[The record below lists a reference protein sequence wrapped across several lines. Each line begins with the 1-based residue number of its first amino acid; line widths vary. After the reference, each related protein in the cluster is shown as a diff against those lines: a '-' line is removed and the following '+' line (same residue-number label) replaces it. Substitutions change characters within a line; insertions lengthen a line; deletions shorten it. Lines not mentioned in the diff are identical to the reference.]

1 MRVLLSQTL
10 SLLIHNVISKR
21 SCFEGVGF
29 EGIGLKFILGF
40 VFSRLLLIVL
50 FSYTICV
57 QANPA
62 EAVYAEYSESIVQV
76 KIVEVNAESQSSLG
90 TGFFVGDG
98 NLLAT
103 NYHVVSSV
111 AMEPEKY
118 RIEIEFQ
125 DEKHLLEILFV
136 DVVNDLAVLKS
147 PVEGK
152 PLILAEKV
160 PTKGST
166 LYSIGNPLDLGMTLV
181 EGNYNGLV
189 ADRFFDQIHF
199 AGAIN
204 SGMSGGPTL
213 SEKGE
218 VVGINVA
225 SAGNQ
230 VGFLVPVRFLRDLV
244 ARIDE
249 VQSDAD
255 LFEDITRQINEAT
268 SYMIDRLLDEEW
280 PKDNIGEAVAI
291 GQLDPAVEC
300 WGDSHKDEETK
311 LNVISKGCK
320 NRESI
325 FISHVFLTGFI
336 EYEYHYHE
344 GEGWPSTSLYRFMS
358 NSAGNARPGNR
369 ASKEYVGNYKCM
381 EELVQASE
389 KNLKAKVMYCVRPYL
404 KFHDLFDVLYMA
416 VSLDKPDKSILA
428 HYTLAGVTKKN
439 ADRFLERFMTELSW
453 Q

>member
-1 MRVLLSQTL
+1 MKLTCYKILIFLVVCGQF
-10 SLLIHNVISKR
+10 SLATS
-21 SCFEGVGF
+21 
-29 EGIGLKFILGF
+29 
-40 VFSRLLLIVL
+40 
-50 FSYTICV
+50 
-57 QANPA
+57 NPA
-62 EAVYAEYSESIVQV
+62 EQVYAEYNESIVQV

-90 TGFFVGDG
+90 TGFFVADG
-98 NLLAT
+98 NYLAT

-125 DEKHLLEILFV
+125 DEKLNLVLLFV

-147 PVEGK
+147 PVQGV
-152 PLILAEKV
+152 PLKLAQKA
-160 PTKGST
+160 PTKGSK

-230 VGFLVPVRFLRDLV
+230 VGFLVPVKFLHTLV
-244 ARIDE
+244 ERALSEDAHID
-249 VQSDAD
+249 VIY
-255 LFEDITRQINEAT
+255 EDIREQVDGAT
-268 SYMIDRLLDEEW
+268 TYMIDRLLEKEW
-280 PKDNIGEAVAI
+280 PHDKIGDAVAI
-291 GQLDPAVEC
+291 GQLDKAVEC

-325 FISHVFLTGFI
+325 FVSHEFFTGFI
-336 EYEYHYHE
+336 EYEFHYHE
-344 GEGWPSTSLYRFMS
+344 GEGWPATSLYRYMS
-358 NSAGNARPGNR
+358 GSAGSARPGNR
-369 ASKEYVGNYKCM
+369 ASKDYVGNYECM
-381 EELVQASE
+381 EEVVRADE
-389 KNLKAKVMYCVRPYL
+389 NKLKEKVMYCVRPYL
-404 KFHDLFDVLYMA
+404 KFKGLFDVLYMA
-416 VSLDKPDKSILA
+416 VSLDKRDKSILA
-428 HYTLAGVTKKN
+428 HYTLAGVTQEN
-439 ADRFLERFMTELSW
+439 AERFLEKFIAELSW